1 MSTNENTQSN
11 DGIRGIN
18 WLGNMLLSFI
28 VGGIGG
34 FIITAYGFEIGYRN
48 MPEPTIFCLI
58 GIAFLV
64 LSMFVWLGALEDLI
78 ASAHVHALEVFYGK
92 KRKIQN

>member
-1 MSTNENTQSN
+1 M
-11 DGIRGIN
+11 IA
-18 WLGNMLLSFI
+18 
-28 VGGIGG
+28 GIGG

-48 MPEPTIFCLI
+48 TPEPTIFLLI
-58 GIAFLV
+58 GLACFT
-64 LSMFVWLGALEDLI
+64 LSMFVGLGALEDLI